1 MVRKLIL
8 LLIFVNQLPSSHFL
22 TVTVLADKVFFVKK
36 YLSSLLHSW
45 KGSYDMPHT
54 TIQSITVE
62 PLTIPLLEPFTI
74 ATGSVSEARNV
85 LITVKLRDGS
95 IGYGECAPFPPSTGE
110 SQETVLAA
118 ASGCIELLKGR
129 DASSWR
135 VLSKLIR
142 SVYFAQTT
150 VCAGMEM
157 AILDALTRSYSIPL
171 YVFLGGASNSVETD
185 MSIPM
190 VTSEHAYELAQ
201 DTVKRGITKIK
212 IKVGGDLREDVDRVE
227 AVRGGAPLL
236 GIILDANQGYTPSQA
251 LMCLEALDDRDIRPL
266 LMEQPVHKDDYEG
279 LRYVTQHTAVPVAAD
294 ESASNAAA
302 ATHLIKMGAVNVV
315 NIKLMKAGILE
326 ALDIA
331 ALCRVNHVELMVGAM
346 IESRLAIAA
355 AAHLAAGLGG
365 FSFIDLDT
373 PMLLA
378 EDPFTGGYEQR
389 GGIYEVSGVKSG
401 LGIERK

>member
-1 MVRKLIL
+1 
-8 LLIFVNQLPSSHFL
+8 
-22 TVTVLADKVFFVKK
+22 
-36 YLSSLLHSW
+36 
-45 KGSYDMPHT
+45 MPHT
-54 TIQSITVE
+54 IIQSVTVE

-74 ATGSVSEARNV
+74 STGSVSEARNV
-85 LITVKLRDGS
+85 LITISLRDGS
-95 IGYGECAPFPPSTGE
+95 VGYGECAPFPPSTGE
-110 SQETVLAA
+110 SQETALAA
-118 ASGCIELLKGR
+118 ARGCINLLQGR

-142 SVYFAQTT
+142 SVYYSQTT

-157 AILDALTRSYSIPL
+157 AILDALTRSYGIPL
-171 YVFLGGASNSVETD
+171 YVFFGGASTSVETD
-185 MSIPM
+185 MSIPV
-190 VTSEHAYELAQ
+190 VTPEHAYELAQ
-201 DTVKRGITKIK
+201 DTVKRGINRIK

-227 AVRGGAPLL
+227 TVRSGAPQL
-236 GIILDANQGYTPSQA
+236 GITLDANQGYTPGQA
-251 LMCLEALDDRDIRPL
+251 LLCLEALDDRDIRPL
-266 LMEQPVHKDDYEG
+266 LLEQPVHKDDYEG
-279 LRYVTQHTAVPVAAD
+279 LRYVTQHTTVPIAAD
-294 ESASNAAA
+294 ESASNAA
-302 ATHLIKMGAVNVV
+302 TVVRLLTLGAVNVV

-331 ALCRVNHVELMVGAM
+331 ALCRVNHIGLMIGAM
-346 IESRLAIAA
+346 MESRLATSA

-389 GGIYEVSGVKSG
+389 GGIYDVSGVKSG